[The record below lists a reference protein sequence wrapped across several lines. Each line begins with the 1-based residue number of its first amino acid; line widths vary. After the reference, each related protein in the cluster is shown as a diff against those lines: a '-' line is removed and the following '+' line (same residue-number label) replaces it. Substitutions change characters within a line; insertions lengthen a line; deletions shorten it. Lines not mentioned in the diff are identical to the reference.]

1 MSPTDVAMSRR
12 QVGAEV
18 PMVASEIT
26 DDCIYTGLFG
36 SIDSARMNSIT
47 ESLIRL
53 ADERQVQTAI
63 IDLSNVEAID
73 SSVAAYMVKLGKTL
87 ELVGVM
93 PIFCGISGPLASTM
107 VAAGLDL
114 GSFKAVRD
122 LKAALQYSFEATGY
136 RLVKMDRDSNRPASV
151 SKDSD

>member
-26 DDCIYTGLFG
+26 EECIYTGLFG
-36 SIDSARMNSIT
+36 SIDSARMASIT
-47 ESLIRL
+47 ESLIQL

-63 IDLSNVEAID
+63 VDLSNVEAID

-87 ELVGVM
+87 ELVGVL

-114 GSFKAVRD
+114 DRFRAFRD
-122 LKAALQYSFEATGY
+122 LKSALRYSLEVTGY
-136 RLVKMDRDSNRPASV
+136 GIVKKNRSECQH
-151 SKDSD
+151 SLD

>member
-36 SIDSARMNSIT
+36 SIDSARMASIT
-47 ESLIRL
+47 ESLIQL
-53 ADERQVQTAI
+53 ADERQVQMAI

-87 ELVGVM
+87 ELVGVGAV
-93 PIFCGISGPLASTM
+93 FCGISGPLASTM
-107 VAAGLDL
+107 VGAGLDL
-114 GSFKAVRD
+114 GRFKAVRD

-136 RLVKMDRDSNRPASV
+136 RLVTMDRDSNRPASV